1 MVLPDNVR
9 PESSILYLSSFILKR
24 LKAGKSNYTL
34 STLFDVIQK
43 QHDISIHDFLLCMD
57 WLYLIDEVIVNS
69 DGDIK
74 LCS

>member
-24 LKAGKSNYTL
+24 LKARKSNYTL